1 MASIYVM
8 MIKVLPWLA
17 ALLVSA
23 LLMPLQ
29 MSLSETV
36 VPLPST
42 TRHRNFLQ
50 FPRSQAEN
58 EVVNLPKLHPE
69 QHVNAYSLLDESL
82 TGMTEPANGML
93 RRQLSQKEKHKRK
106 RNKKSKIENFPAYDE
121 PQDWQKKANKVKE
134 EGSDVFTSSTRRVS
148 KMDKENILREGT
160 REITK
165 ESNTVMTNEPWS
177 SYLDSG
183 PGSGG
188 ENGSATMNIIDNCW
202 RGDPDWR
209 NNRMHL
215 ADCAIGY
222 GSDAQGGKGGDI
234 YVVTDPSDN
243 PVDPAPGTLRYG
255 VVQMQPLWIIFEGDM
270 SITLE
275 NELIVTSFKT
285 IDGRGARVEISNG
298 PCITIQ
304 DTQHVII
311 HGLSIHHCTPGKPG
325 RVMSSTEHVGERT
338 GSDGDAIAI
347 FGGSHIWIDHN
358 YLAECADGLIDAI
371 HASTFITISNN
382 FFTNHDKV
390 MLLGHSDGYP
400 EDTVMR
406 VTVVYN
412 HFGPGLVQRM
422 PRCRYGRFHVVNNR
436 YTKWEMYALGA
447 SADPTILSQGNY
459 FLAPDDYRFKQVTK
473 LEGSRET
480 ANCDWRSQG
489 DLFLNGAF
497 FGEYGTSSYSPNYGA
512 SDLESFDAYPAIS
525 VPMLTADAGPLN
537 LN

>member
-1 MASIYVM
+1 MT
-8 MIKVLPWLA
+8 IKVLPWLTA
-17 ALLVSA
+17 FLVTA
-23 LLMPLQ
+23 LLMASQ
-29 MSLSETV
+29 MTLSETV
-36 VPLPST
+36 VSSAST
-42 TRHRNFLQ
+42 TRDGEFRQ
-50 FPRSQAEN
+50 SPRSQAQN
-58 EVVNLPKLHPE
+58 VAVTLPELLPE
-69 QHVNAYSLLDESL
+69 QHAKSHSLLNETL
-82 TGMTEPANGML
+82 ARMVEPANGML
-93 RRQLSQKEKHKRK
+93 RRELWQKDKHKRK
-106 RNKKSKIENFPAYDE
+106 KQKKREIEILPAYDE
-121 PQDWQKKANKVKE
+121 PQDWQTKAKTIRE
-134 EGSDVFTSSTRRVS
+134 EGSYAYRASKRKVS
-148 KMDKENILREGT
+148 RLDKESILREG
-160 REITK
+160 RRQITK
-165 ESNTVMTNEPWS
+165 ASKTVMASKPWS

-183 PGSGG
+183 PGREGQSG
-188 ENGSATMNIIDNCW
+188 SRMMNTIDKCW

-209 NNRMHL
+209 NNRMRL

-222 GSDAQGGKGGDI
+222 GSDAQGGKGGEI

-243 PVDPAPGTLRYG
+243 PVDPSPGTLRYG
-255 VVQMQPLWIIFEGDM
+255 VVQMQPLWIIFERDM

-275 NELIVTSFKT
+275 NELIVNSFKT

-304 DTQHVII
+304 DTQHIII
-311 HGLSIHHCTPGKPG
+311 HGLIIHHCTLGKSG
-325 RVMSSTEHVGERT
+325 LVMSSTEHVGERT

-371 HASTFITISNN
+371 HTSTFITISNN

-400 EDTVMR
+400 EDKDMR

-436 YTKWEMYALGA
+436 YTKWEMYAIGA
-447 SADPTILSQGNY
+447 SANPTILSQGNY
-459 FLAPDDYRFKQVTK
+459 FLASDDYRFKQVTK
-473 LEGSRET
+473 LEGARET
-480 ANCDWRSQG
+480 ASCDWRSQG
-489 DLFLNGAF
+489 DLFLNGAY

-512 SDLESFDAYPAIS
+512 SDLESFDAYPAIT